1 MVGYHQ
7 FLKGGVCGTGPSKEE
22 LRLRAAQHRAERT
35 GDPVVLRKA
44 LLDMPGADEFCTRDP
59 HLEGE
64 EVFGSQK
71 RKLDTTIGADDETHR
86 PDTINF
92 SRPRA
97 AKRITRARVSP
108 LPTIVEERDP
118 DEIEVVPSPPSA
130 TGVRHV
136 TVVEETRLMRGYGT
150 LHVCQR
156 LRARHVGPNR
166 R

>member
-1 MVGYHQ
+1 MGYHQ

-22 LRLRAAQHRAERT
+22 LRLRAAQRRAEHTR
-35 GDPVVLRKA
+35 DPVVLRKA
-44 LLDMPGADEFCTRDP
+44 LLDMLGADEYRTRDP

-71 RKLDTTIGADDETHR
+71 RKLDTTIGTDDETHR

-92 SRPRA
+92 SRPHT

-118 DEIEVVPSPPSA
+118 DVVEVVPSPPSA
-130 TGVRHV
+130 TGVCHV
-136 TVVEETRLMRGYGT
+136 TVVEETKVDERLW
-150 LHVCQR
+150 HI
-156 LRARHVGPNR
+156 AR
-166 R
+166 